1 MAVTHKI
8 AMEQQPLPLG
18 WNFSVLHDAFIGPN
32 GEHISRLDVEKHG
45 SFFKAHAHLYGSKS
59 QHKPQ
64 FGDRRINPNT
74 YKPEVYNGDDWVDSV
89 NVGSTGAIGAIQ
101 NGSYVTGA
109 NGPAGPFSIGNVKP
123 AAEIS
128 VEGKL
133 GRITINLDTG
143 ELKMPPNVGRDA
155 AIRDFWLGFQE
166 NFQPTNKAE
175 YEKRIKELQQE
186 VAQVKATAALM
197 RKDDEKEAAKKVAE
211 KIAKKYNGEKFI
223 MVKPE
228 DLIRFIEAD

>member
-1 MAVTHKI
+1 MATTYGVGQ
-8 AMEQQPLPLG
+8 AMSQQPVLSG

-32 GEHISRLDVEKHG
+32 GEHISRNDVQIHG
-45 SFFKAHAHLYGSKS
+45 SFAKAYAHLYGSKS

-89 NVGSTGAIGAIQ
+89 NVGSTGAIGAIHD
-101 NGSYVTGA
+101 GTYTTGA
-109 NGPAGPFSIGNVKP
+109 NGPLTIGNMQP

-166 NFQPTNKAE
+166 QFQPTNKAK
-175 YEKRIKELQQE
+175 YEQQIKSLQQDLAR
-186 VAQVKATAALM
+186 AQATAALM

-228 DLIRFIEAD
+228 DLIRFIEEG